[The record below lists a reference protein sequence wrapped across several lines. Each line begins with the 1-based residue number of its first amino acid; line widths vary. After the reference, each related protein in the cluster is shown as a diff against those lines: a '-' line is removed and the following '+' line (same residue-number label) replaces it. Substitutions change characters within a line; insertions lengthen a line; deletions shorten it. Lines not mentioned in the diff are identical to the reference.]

1 MLTLMNTAVLLLA
14 AAAQPAATPR
24 PPNVVVVFT
33 DDQGYGDV
41 GCYGARGYATP
52 NLDRLAKEG
61 VRFTDFYVSQP
72 VCSASRASLLT
83 GCYANRLGIHGALGP
98 NARHGLHADET
109 TLAEVCRS
117 KGYATCAVGKWHLG
131 HHPVFLPTRHGF
143 DHYLGLPYSNDMW
156 PFHPEAKAGTYPALP
171 LFDGER
177 VLNPNVAA
185 ADQARLTAQY
195 TERAV
200 RFVRDNRD
208 RPFFLYL
215 AHSMPHVPLFAGER
229 FRGSSAAG
237 TFGDVIQEIDWS
249 VGEVLKALDEL
260 KLADN
265 TLVIFTCDNGPWL
278 SYGNHAGSAGPLRE
292 GKGTVWEGGVRVPFL
307 ARWPGRIPAGSVCR
321 EPAMTIDVLPTVARI
336 VGAELPHRRIDGLD
350 VGPLLRGEPG
360 ARSPH
365 EAFYFYYQTNELQAV
380 RGGNWKLLLPH
391 TYRTMQG
398 QAPGRDGTPG
408 RCRQVRLNEPELYD
422 LATDV
427 GESRNVAADH
437 PEVVRQLMR
446 HVEAARA
453 ELGDALTKRTGA
465 GTREPGRLPSP

>member
-1 MLTLMNTAVLLLA
+1 MTTTLLLFA
-14 AAAQPAATPR
+14 AATAAQPADPPR

-33 DDQGYGDV
+33 DDQGYGDL
-41 GCYGARGYATP
+41 GCYGAKGFATP
-52 NLDRLAKEG
+52 HIDRLAKEG

-72 VCSASRASLLT
+72 VCSASRTSLLT

-98 NARHGLHADET
+98 NARVGIAAAET
-109 TLAEVCRS
+109 TLAEVCQS

-131 HHPVFLPTRHGF
+131 HHPMFLPTRHGF
-143 DHYLGLPYSNDMW
+143 DQYLGLPYSNDMW
-156 PFHPEAKAGTYPALP
+156 PFHPEAKAGTYPPLP

-177 VLNPNVAA
+177 VLNANVTA
-185 ADQARLTAQY
+185 ADQAHLTRQY

-200 RFVRDNRD
+200 RFVRENRE

-229 FRGSSAAG
+229 FRGSSAQGAY
-237 TFGDVIQEIDWS
+237 GDVIQEIDWS

-265 TLVIFTCDNGPWL
+265 TLVIFSCDNGPWL
-278 SYGNHAGSAGPLRE
+278 SYGNHAGTAGPLRE

-321 EPAMTIDVLPTVARI
+321 EPAMTIDVLPTVARAL
-336 VGAELPHRRIDGLD
+336 GAELPRLKIDGRD
-350 VGPLLRGEPG
+350 ITPLLRGEAG

-365 EAFYFYYQTNELQAV
+365 EALYFYYGTNELQAV
-380 RGGNWKLLLPH
+380 RSGSWKLYLPH

-398 QAPGRDGTPG
+398 QPPGRDGTPG
-408 RCRQVRLNEPELYD
+408 RYRQVRMAAPELYD
-422 LATDV
+422 LAADI
-427 GESRNVAADH
+427 GEARNVFADQ
-437 PEVVRQLMR
+437 PDVVRRLMA

-453 ELGDALTKRTGA
+453 DLGDALTKRTGT
-465 GTREPGRLPSP
+465 GVREPGRMPKD